1 MNLTIPELALVVLIG
16 PSGSGKST
24 FAARHFLPTEV
35 ISSDYCRA
43 LVSDDENDL
52 AATAAAFRVL
62 NAIAGERLR
71 SGRIVVVDAT
81 SVQPEARKPLLA
93 LARDHDCLAAAIV
106 FDLPEKLCVERN
118 RGRANRN
125 LPSGV
130 IHRQRDQMKRGM
142 RGLQREGF
150 RYVYVLDS
158 VDAVEAATVVRQ
170 PLWVNRRNDHGPFDV
185 IGDVHGCHDELVA
198 LLDKLGYSTA
208 PDGEGVR
215 HVTHPQGRRVIF
227 VGDLVDRG
235 PDSPGVLRLVMTMV
249 RDGVALC
256 IAGNHDQKLSRAL
269 RGRDVK
275 VSHGLERS
283 LQQLEGNAGLKS
295 QAAEFLDGLISHYVL
310 DDGKLVVAH
319 AGLKE
324 DMQGRASGRVRDFA
338 LYGETTGETDEFGL
352 PVRLDWAQNYRG
364 RALVV
369 YGHVAVAEP
378 RWLNNT
384 VNIDTGC
391 VFGGNLTALRY
402 PEKELVSVPAAST
415 YYEPTR
421 PLAAPV
427 PERDDLLDV
436 SDVLGKRL
444 IETPLAGKVTI
455 REENATAALEVM
467 SRFAIDPHWLIYL
480 PPTMSPTESTSRLG
494 LLEHPDEAFAYYSK
508 HGVDRVVCE
517 EKHMGSRAVVIVC
530 RDEESAID
538 RFGLAPRNGI
548 GVCYTRTGRPM
559 FPDGDLERQ
568 LLDAVGETLSA
579 VGFWETFNT
588 TWACLDCEVM
598 PWSAKAQELLVDQ
611 YAPVGIAATT
621 ALGLAGAA
629 VSKAIESGV
638 DVQAMSVN
646 LQLRWAAATRY
657 VEAYG
662 RYCWPVSGVDDLR
675 IAPFQILAT
684 EGATYIDQTHQ
695 WHMQQTALLAA
706 AGAPIIAVT
715 PFKVVDLSDE
725 ASKSDAIE
733 WWTDLTAAG
742 GEGMVVKPL
751 EFIAKSGRGIQ
762 PGIKCRGSEYL
773 RIIYGP
779 EYDLPGNL
787 ERLRDRGTLALKRS
801 LALREFALGI
811 EALTR
816 FVSREP
822 LYRVHECVFGVLALE
837 SEPVDPAL

>member
-1 MNLTIPELALVVLIG
+1 MNLTIPELCLVVLVG

-24 FAARHFLPTEV
+24 FAAKHFLPTEV
-35 ISSDYCRA
+35 ISSDTCRA
-43 LVSDDENDL
+43 LVSDDENDM

-62 NAIAGERLR
+62 YSIAGERLR
-71 SGRIVVVDAT
+71 SGRIAVVDAT
-81 SVQPEARKPLLA
+81 SVQPESRKSLVA
-93 LARDHDCLAAAIV
+93 LGREHDCLLAAIV

-130 IHRQRDQMKRGM
+130 IHRQRDQMKRSM

-150 RYVYVLDS
+150 RYIYVLDS
-158 VDAVEAATVVRQ
+158 VAAVDEAAIVRQ
-170 PLWVNRRNDHGPFDV
+170 PLWVNRRSDHGPFDV

-198 LLDKLGYSTA
+198 LLDRLGYSITA
-208 PDGEGVR
+208 GTDGVR
-215 HVTHPQGRRVIF
+215 HVTHPEGRRLVF

-235 PDSPGVLRLVMTMV
+235 PDTPGVLRLVMASV
-249 RDGVALC
+249 RDGIALC
-256 IAGNHDQKLSRAL
+256 VAGNHDQKLSRAL
-269 RGRDVK
+269 RGREVT

-283 LQQLEGNAGLKS
+283 LQQLESDPGIKAD
-295 QAAEFLDGLISHYVL
+295 AAEFLDGLISHYVL

-324 DMQGRASGRVRDFA
+324 EMQGRASGRVRDFA
-338 LYGETTGETDEFGL
+338 LYGETTGETDELGL

-378 RWLNNT
+378 RWVNNT

-391 VFGGNLTALRY
+391 AFGGHLTALRY
-402 PEKELVSVPAAST
+402 PEKELVSVPAALT
-415 YYEPTR
+415 YYEPAR
-421 PLAAPV
+421 PFAVSV

-436 SDVLGKRL
+436 NDVLGKRL
-444 IETPLAGKVTI
+444 VETRLAGNITV

-480 PPTMSPTESTSRLG
+480 PPTMSPTESTSRPG
-494 LLEHPDEAFAYYSK
+494 LLEHPDEAFAYYRK
-508 HGVDRVVCE
+508 HGADRVVCE

-530 RDEESAID
+530 RDEESAIE
-538 RFGLAPRNGI
+538 RFGLAPRSGI

-559 FPDGDLERQ
+559 FPEGDLERR
-568 LLDAVGETLSA
+568 LLDVMGETLTA
-579 VGFWETFNT
+579 AGFWETFNT
-588 TWACLDCEVM
+588 SWVCLDCELM
-598 PWSAKAQELLVDQ
+598 PWSAKAQQLLVDQ
-611 YAPVGIAATT
+611 YAPVGVSATVS
-621 ALGLAGAA
+621 LGLAAAELGRAIERGVDLQAMLAHLERRRAA
-629 VSKAIESGV
+629 VAKYV
-638 DVQAMSVN
+638 D
-646 LQLRWAAATRY
+646 
-657 VEAYG
+657 AYG
-662 RYCWPVSGVDDLR
+662 RYCWPVNGVFDLR
-675 IAPFQILAT
+675 VAPFQILAT
-684 EGATYIDQTHQ
+684 EGATHIDQTHL
-695 WHMQQTALLAA
+695 WHMQQTALLAE
-706 AGAPIIAVT
+706 AGGPIVAPT
-715 PFKVVDLSDE
+715 PFKVVDLSDDGSQRE
-725 ASKSDAIE
+725 AVE
-733 WWTDLTAAG
+733 WWADLTAAG

-751 EFIAKSGRGIQ
+751 EFVSKSGRGIQ
-762 PGIKCRGSEYL
+762 PGIKCRGPEYL
-773 RIIYGP
+773 RIIYGA

-811 EALTR
+811 EALSR
-816 FVSREP
+816 FVAREP

>member
-1 MNLTIPELALVVLIG
+1 MNLTIPELSLVVLIG

-24 FAARHFLPTEV
+24 FAAKHFLPTEV
-35 ISSDYCRA
+35 ISSDFCRA
-43 LVSDDENDL
+43 LVSDDENDM

-62 NAIAGERLR
+62 HSIAGERLR
-71 SGRIVVVDAT
+71 SGRIAVVDAT
-81 SVQPEARKPLLA
+81 SVQPESRKPLIA
-93 LARDHDCLAAAIV
+93 LGREHDCLVAAIV

-130 IHRQRDQMKRGM
+130 IHRQRDQMKRSM
-142 RGLQREGF
+142 RALQREGF
-150 RYVYVLDS
+150 RYLYVLDS
-158 VDAVEAATVVRQ
+158 VEAVEAATIVRQ
-170 PLWVNRRNDHGPFDV
+170 PLWVNRRSDHGPFDL

-198 LLDKLGYSTA
+198 LLDKLGYSIA
-208 PDGEGVR
+208 VAGDGVR

-235 PDSPGVLRLVMTMV
+235 PDTPGVLRLVITMV
-249 RDGVALC
+249 RDGLAHCV
-256 IAGNHDQKLSRAL
+256 AGNHDQKLSRAL

-283 LQQLEGNAGLKS
+283 LQQLGGDPGFKA

-338 LYGETTGETDEFGL
+338 LYGETTGETDEFGF

-391 VFGGNLTALRY
+391 AFGGRLTALRY
-402 PEKELVSVPAAST
+402 PEKEVVSVPAAST

-421 PLAAPV
+421 PLAAPA

-436 SDVLGKRL
+436 SDVLGKRFV
-444 IETPLAGKVTI
+444 ETPLAGNVTI

-480 PPTMSPTESTSRLG
+480 PPTMSPTESTSRSG
-494 LLEHPDEAFAYYSK
+494 LLEHPDEAFAYYRK
-508 HGVDRVVCE
+508 HGVERVVCE

-538 RFGLAPRNGI
+538 RFGLAPRSGI

-559 FPDGDLERQ
+559 FPDGDLERK
-568 LLDAVGETLSA
+568 LLDVVGETLTA
-579 VGFWETFNT
+579 AGFWTTFDTN
-588 TWACLDCEVM
+588 WVCLDCELM

-611 YAPVGIAATT
+611 YAPVGMAATT
-621 ALGLAGAA
+621 SLGLAIAA
-629 VSKAIESGV
+629 VSKAIERGV
-638 DVQAMSVN
+638 DLQAMLVD
-646 LQLRWAAATRY
+646 LERRQAAAVKY

-662 RYCWPVSGVDDLR
+662 RYCWPVDGVDDLR
-675 IAPFQILAT
+675 VAPFQILAT

-695 WHMQQTALLAA
+695 WHMQQAALLAA
-706 AGAPIIAVT
+706 AGAPIVAGT
-715 PFKVVDLSDE
+715 PFKVVDLGDD
-725 ASKSDAIE
+725 ASQRDAID
-733 WWTDLTAAG
+733 WWTDLTVAG

-762 PGIKCRGSEYL
+762 PGIKCRGPEYL

-801 LALREFALGI
+801 LAQREFALGI
-811 EALTR
+811 ESLRR
-816 FVSREP
+816 FVLREP

>member
-324 DMQGRASGRVRDFA
+324 DMQGRA
-338 LYGETTGETDEFGL
+338 
-352 PVRLDWAQNYRG
+352 
-364 RALVV
+364 
-369 YGHVAVAEP
+369 
-378 RWLNNT
+378 
-384 VNIDTGC
+384 
-391 VFGGNLTALRY
+391 
-402 PEKELVSVPAAST
+402 
-415 YYEPTR
+415 
-421 PLAAPV
+421 
-427 PERDDLLDV
+427 
-436 SDVLGKRL
+436 
-444 IETPLAGKVTI
+444 
-455 REENATAALEVM
+455 
-467 SRFAIDPHWLIYL
+467 
-480 PPTMSPTESTSRLG
+480 
-494 LLEHPDEAFAYYSK
+494 
-508 HGVDRVVCE
+508 
-517 EKHMGSRAVVIVC
+517 
-530 RDEESAID
+530 
-538 RFGLAPRNGI
+538 
-548 GVCYTRTGRPM
+548 
-559 FPDGDLERQ
+559 
-568 LLDAVGETLSA
+568 
-579 VGFWETFNT
+579 
-588 TWACLDCEVM
+588 
-598 PWSAKAQELLVDQ
+598 
-611 YAPVGIAATT
+611 
-621 ALGLAGAA
+621 
-629 VSKAIESGV
+629 
-638 DVQAMSVN
+638 
-646 LQLRWAAATRY
+646 
-657 VEAYG
+657 
-662 RYCWPVSGVDDLR
+662 
-675 IAPFQILAT
+675 
-684 EGATYIDQTHQ
+684 
-695 WHMQQTALLAA
+695 
-706 AGAPIIAVT
+706 
-715 PFKVVDLSDE
+715 
-725 ASKSDAIE
+725 
-733 WWTDLTAAG
+733 
-742 GEGMVVKPL
+742 
-751 EFIAKSGRGIQ
+751 
-762 PGIKCRGSEYL
+762 
-773 RIIYGP
+773 
-779 EYDLPGNL
+779 
-787 ERLRDRGTLALKRS
+787 
-801 LALREFALGI
+801 
-811 EALTR
+811 
-816 FVSREP
+816 
-822 LYRVHECVFGVLALE
+822 
-837 SEPVDPAL
+837 

>member
-1 MNLTIPELALVVLIG
+1 MNLTIPELSLVVLIG

-24 FAARHFLPTEV
+24 FAAKHFLPTEV
-35 ISSDYCRA
+35 ISSDFCRA

-52 AATAAAFRVL
+52 SATAAAFRVL
-62 NAIAGERLR
+62 HSIAGERLR

-81 SVQPEARKPLLA
+81 SVQPESRKTLVA
-93 LARDHDCLAAAIV
+93 LGRDYDCLVVAIA

-125 LPSGV
+125 LPAGV
-130 IHRQRDQMKRGM
+130 IHRQRDQMRRSM

-158 VDAVEAATVVRQ
+158 VEAVEAATIVRQ
-170 PLWVNRRNDHGPFDV
+170 PLWVNRRGDHGPFDI
-185 IGDVHGCHDELVA
+185 IGDVHGCYDELVG
-198 LLDKLGYSTA
+198 LLDKLGYSITA
-208 PDGEGVR
+208 GSDGVR
-215 HVTHPQGRRVIF
+215 DVTHPGGRQVVF

-235 PDSPGVLRLVMTMV
+235 PDSPRVLRLVMTMV
-249 RDGVALC
+249 RDGIALC
-256 IAGNHDQKLSRAL
+256 VAGNHDQKLSRAL

-275 VSHGLERS
+275 VSHGLELS
-283 LQQLEGNAGLKS
+283 LQQLEADPGLKVE
-295 QAAEFLDGLISHYVL
+295 AAEFLDGLISHYVL

-338 LYGETTGETDEFGL
+338 LYGETTGETDDFGF
-352 PVRLDWAQNYRG
+352 PVRLDWAQSYRG
-364 RALVV
+364 RAMVV
-369 YGHVAVAEP
+369 YGHVAVSEP

-391 VFGGNLTALRY
+391 AFGGQLTALRY
-402 PEKELVSVPAAST
+402 PEKEIVSVPAART

-421 PLAAPV
+421 PLAAPT
-427 PERDDLLDV
+427 PQRDDLLDV

-444 IETPLAGKVTI
+444 VETPLAGKVTI

-480 PPTMSPTESTSRLG
+480 PPTMSPTESTSRPG
-494 LLEHPDEAFAYYSK
+494 LLEHPDEAFAYYRK
-508 HGVDRVVCE
+508 HGAERVVCE

-530 RDEESAID
+530 RDEESAIA
-538 RFGLAPRNGI
+538 RFGLAPRSGI

-559 FPDGDLERQ
+559 FSEGELERK
-568 LLDAVGETLSA
+568 LLDAVGETLTA
-579 VGFWETFNT
+579 TGFWETFHT
-588 TWACLDCEVM
+588 SWACLDCELM

-611 YAPVGIAATT
+611 YAPVGVAAATS
-621 ALGLAGAA
+621 LRLAAAA
-629 VSKAIESGV
+629 VSQAIERGV
-638 DVQAMSVN
+638 D
-646 LQLRWAAATRY
+646 LQEMLEDLGRRRTAAARY

-662 RYCWPVSGVDDLR
+662 RYCWPVNSVDDLR
-675 IAPFQILAT
+675 LAPFQILAT
-684 EGATYIDQTHQ
+684 EGATHVDQTHQ
-695 WHMQQTALLAA
+695 WHMHQTALLAG
-706 AGAPIIAVT
+706 AGAPVIAAT
-715 PFKVVDLSDE
+715 PFKLVDLGDE
-725 ASKSDAIE
+725 ATQRDAVE
-733 WWTDLTAAG
+733 WWSALTAAG

-751 EFIAKSGRGIQ
+751 EFIATSGSGIQ
-762 PGIKCRGSEYL
+762 PGIKCRGPEYL

-787 ERLRDRGTLALKRS
+787 GRLRDRGTLALKRS

-811 EALTR
+811 EALSR
-816 FVSREP
+816 FVAHEP

-837 SEPVDPAL
+837 SEPVDPSL